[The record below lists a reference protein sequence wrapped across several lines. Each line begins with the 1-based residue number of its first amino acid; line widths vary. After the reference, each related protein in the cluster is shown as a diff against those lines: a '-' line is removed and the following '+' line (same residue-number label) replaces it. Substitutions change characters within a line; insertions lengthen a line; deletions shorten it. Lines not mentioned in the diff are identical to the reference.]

1 MSSFFHLDNAI
12 RDYAWGDKHLIYD
25 FLGLENPENQPAAE
39 LWMGAHPTSPSRIKL
54 PHAGSTPLDLWIAE
68 HSETALGSTTSSRYG
83 TLPFLFKLLAAG
95 EALSIQAHPSK
106 LLAEEG
112 FRREEAAGIARDAA
126 HRNYRDENHKPE
138 IIMALTPFTAMSG
151 FRHPLEII
159 ANFSVSALDAQLASA
174 LIAIEK
180 EVLDGIREE
189 NEEDEAFFLQN
200 FLERLLTLDENACK
214 LLINSALSCAQDR
227 ISEWS
232 NLQCRWISRLAD
244 GYPSDIGVL
253 SPLFLNVVELGIGE
267 ALYQGAGE
275 LHAYLDGF
283 GVELM
288 ANSDNVL
295 RGGLTPKHID
305 VPELLRVL
313 DFKSSSP
320 QSLHAVDNGKGIR
333 YFPAPA
339 KEFSLGLSDI
349 REENPLCLSSKTGPM
364 ILLVLSGSIMLK
376 DGHESLTLNRGE
388 SAFIIWDARDIHIT
402 GEGSIALAGIGQ

>member
-1 MSSFFHLDNAI
+1 MTSFFHLVNDI

-25 FLGLENPENQPAAE
+25 FLGLENPENRPAAE
-39 LWMGAHPTSPSRIKL
+39 LWMGAHPISPSRIEL
-54 PHAGSTPLDLWIAE
+54 PHAGSIALDSWIAQNRE
-68 HSETALGSTTSSRYG
+68 SALGPRISSHYG

-95 EALSIQAHPSK
+95 KALSIQAHPSK

-112 FRREEAAGIARDAA
+112 FRREEAAGIGRDAA

-159 ANFSVSALDAQLASA
+159 ANFSASGLDAHPVST
-174 LIAIEK
+174 LIAVEK
-180 EVLDGIREE
+180 ETLDGIREGR
-189 NEEDEAFFLQN
+189 EEDEAFFLRD
-200 FLERLLTLDENACK
+200 FLRRLLTLDENTRK
-214 LLINSALSCAQDR
+214 LLIESALKSIQDEKG
-227 ISEWS
+227 EWS
-232 NLQCRWISRLAD
+232 DPQREWISRLAAEFPD
-244 GYPSDIGVL
+244 DIGIL

-295 RGGLTPKHID
+295 RGGLSPKHID

-313 DFKSSSP
+313 DFKSTIP
-320 QSLHAVDNGKGIR
+320 QALHAVDNGSSIR
-333 YFPAPA
+333 YFSSPAA
-339 KEFSLGLSDI
+339 EFSLALSDI
-349 REENPLCLSSKTGPM
+349 RLENSLCLSSKTGPM
-364 ILLVLSGSIMLK
+364 ILLVLSGTIVLE
-376 DGHESLTLNRGE
+376 DGHESLALRRGE
-388 SAFIIWDARDIHIT
+388 SAFIIWDAGDIQIT
-402 GEGSIALAGIGQ
+402 GEGSIALAGIGR